1 MYVLIVHAE
10 TRGKRE
16 EESFV
21 LHRGLLE
28 VSQPV
33 HVRRYRQ
40 GSPQPCPE
48 LYAVYKLSFRTGS
61 SSLSVT
67 ASFIGRR
74 EVSLTASVDEVGG
87 AIRIGHHVPRTALSA
102 SRFVVV
108 DAYRSSAC
116 YIPRRRTSLTFFFFY
131 NTHYLLL
138 SLLSLF
144 RAFNLVQSKEESC
157 ESKTSS
163 VIQALHV

>member
-1 MYVLIVHAE
+1 MPIYFLMCRSEASRSPRYNLREKIHTYVSNNPFLVLEARNHHCEHNYRYVLIVHAE

-67 ASFIGRR
+67 ALHRPAR
-74 EVSLTASVDEVGG
+74 SLTPSLRR
-87 AIRIGHHVPRTALSA
+87 AIRIEDHVPRPPSPRPVSSSSTRTAL
-102 SRFVVV
+102 
-108 DAYRSSAC
+108 
-116 YIPRRRTSLTFFFFY
+116 PRVTFF
-131 NTHYLLL
+131 
-138 SLLSLF
+138 
-144 RAFNLVQSKEESC
+144 AAAQV
-157 ESKTSS
+157 
-163 VIQALHV
+163 